1 MRSSAVSMLASEFRK
16 GKSEVALA
24 VSAKGGSRQSR
35 NPGLIQQ
42 PVCNLFAG
50 LAKSRD
56 VGEEIKRAMGFQTS
70 DSWNRVQS
78 IDENIAAPA
87 ELLNHVRD
95 NRRRFGENASI
106 AANWQ
111 NVDVLETLLF
121 MNRFTVGTR
130 SLGTT
135 E

>member
-1 MRSSAVSMLASEFRK
+1 M
-16 GKSEVALA
+16 
-24 VSAKGGSRQSR
+24 SAKGGSRQSR

-50 LAKSRD
+50 LTKSRD

-87 ELLNHVRD
+87 ELLFYCSSVNGSDYRGTVLRD
-95 NRRRFGENASI
+95 TYKIKKRIYHAVENNS
-106 AANWQ
+106 
-111 NVDVLETLLF
+111 
-121 MNRFTVGTR
+121 
-130 SLGTT
+130 
-135 E
+135 